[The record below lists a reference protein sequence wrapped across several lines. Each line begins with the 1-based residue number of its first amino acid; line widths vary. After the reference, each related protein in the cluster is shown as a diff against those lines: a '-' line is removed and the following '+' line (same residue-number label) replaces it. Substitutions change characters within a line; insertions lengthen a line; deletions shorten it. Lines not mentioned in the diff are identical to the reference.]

1 MNAEEIC
8 NVLVSKIKDYFDK
21 HNFKKA
27 VIGLSGGIDSS
38 VTTYLAVKALG
49 NENVTVLLMPD
60 LEVTSKQTM
69 EDSEEVVKSLKIM
82 SHTIPINNFVNIF
95 TGLNVELI
103 IKENIHA
110 LANVKARARMMLLYY
125 FANMENALVIGTSD
139 KSESV
144 LGYATKYGDNA
155 SDILAVGDLWKTE
168 VTELGRFLGVPDSI
182 LNKKPTAELVHGQTD
197 EGDLGA
203 PYEVLDK
210 MLKLHF
216 EEKLSMEEIIEKGFD
231 KKIVENAFERMK
243 VHGHKSTVP
252 ELIKVS

>member
-1 MNAEEIC
+1 MNAEEVY

-27 VIGLSGGIDSS
+27 VIGLSGGVDSS
-38 VTTYLAVKALG
+38 VTAHLAVKALG

-60 LEVTSKQTM
+60 LEVTSKQTI
-69 EDSEEVVKSLKIM
+69 EDSKKVVEQLKIKHYDIHI
-82 SHTIPINNFVNIF
+82 SDFVNNFKN
-95 TGLNVELI
+95 LNKELNL
-103 IKENIHA
+103 KEDVHA
-110 LANVKARARMMLLYY
+110 IANVKARARMILLYY
-125 FANMENALVIGTSD
+125 FANISNALVIGTSD
-139 KSESV
+139 KSEIM

-168 VTELGRFLGVPDSI
+168 VTELGRYLGVPDSI

-197 EGDLGA
+197 EADLGA

-216 EEKLSMEEIIEKGFD
+216 EEKFSMKEIIEKGFD
-231 KKIVENAFERMK
+231 KELVENAFERMEI
-243 VHGHKSTVP
+243 HGHKSTVP